1 MNRVRGGIRPP
12 VIVNVRVNGD
22 VGWPVTREIA
32 QHLEMAGK
40 TADSSAP
47 LTRFQRIRSAHRARE
62 GPGSKGSP
70 KYWVSRATLP
80 SLNSMMLTV

>member
-1 MNRVRGGIRPP
+1 MNRMRGGIRPP

-47 LTRFQRIRSAHRARE
+47 LTRFQRIRSTH
-62 GPGSKGSP
+62 
-70 KYWVSRATLP
+70 
-80 SLNSMMLTV
+80 